1 MTTEYPTY
9 IRSLELI
16 DPFGELPSLPYTR
29 HKWLCLGWGV
39 ENLLPGE
46 TKILLGREVLNTYRD
61 GEKCIYYSLN
71 IVSKDETGQ
80 VSFATEAGVGTRAFL
95 RAIGII
101 DKLEIAPSAEPSE

>member
-9 IRSLELI
+9 TYTSELI
-16 DPFGELPSLPYTR
+16 DPLGELPSLPYTSR
-29 HKWLCLGWGV
+29 KWLCLGWGV

-71 IVSKDETGQ
+71 IVSKDETGR
-80 VSFATEAGVGTRAFL
+80 VSFATEAGAGTRALL